1 MSKRGG
7 ATLLLNSFPFLA
19 TQAYLRLLPKS
30 QHGSVITVGKLA
42 LNRFNEFVSLENP
55 NVRAVVYHPGTVLT
69 PMMDDFPHFKPCA
82 LDTRTFSFY
91 DGFGNIEFCICT
103 AELAGAVY
111 LTTERAEYLN
121 GRFVTVNWDIEEL
134 EARKDEIVLN
144 GLMREGLK
152 GVFSA

>member
-1 MSKRGG
+1 M
-7 ATLLLNSFPFLA
+7 
-19 TQAYLRLLPKS
+19 
-30 QHGSVITVGKLA
+30 
-42 LNRFNEFVSLENP
+42 
-55 NVRAVVYHPGTVLT
+55 YHPGTVLT